1 MVVNA
6 DVVVIGGGVAGIAA
20 SVSSAESGLKV
31 ILIER
36 DGFLGGL
43 ATAAMVGT
51 ICGLYYRGGKYPK
64 FAVHGFA
71 KSFAEGVARRSDTQ
85 AQCFAEGLHFLPYE
99 PLAFEEEASERL
111 HQAGVVV
118 YLNTVLDDIKIE
130 NTNIQEIVAI
140 NQDGE
145 INIQT
150 KAIVDCTGDALV
162 SKLAGLELI
171 EEQTYLSGAF
181 VFRVAGFPAM
191 KPYTLGLN
199 LLRWIKKGI
208 HVQALHPDCDR
219 LSIVPG
225 TLRQGTAFMKL
236 GMPFVSDIN
245 TKTESEYDQLARS
258 RAVKIIQFLIEID
271 ESLKSLCITSMAAQ
285 VGIRSGR
292 RPVGQIILN
301 ENDVLECKKP
311 LDGVAIGA
319 WPVEYW
325 GKERLPKMKY
335 FDAND
340 HYQIPAG
347 ALVSSGLE
355 NLFFAGRGLSATE
368 YAIASARVIG
378 TCLGT
383 GYAAGMLAASQVK
396 QGAWK
401 NAIGEIRKKQIGN
414 PG

>member
-1 MVVNA
+1 MNA
-6 DVVVIGGGVAGIAA
+6 GVVVIGGGAAGIAA
-20 SVSSAESGLKV
+20 SVSAAESGLNV

-36 DGFLGGL
+36 YGFLGGL

-51 ICGLYYRGGKYPK
+51 ICGLYYRGGKTPK
-64 FAVHGFA
+64 FAMHGFA
-71 KSFAEGVARRSDTQ
+71 KSFAEGVARRSGTQ
-85 AQCFAEGLHFLPYE
+85 AQGYAEGLYFLPYE
-99 PLAFEEEASERL
+99 PVAFKEKATEVL
-111 HQAGVVV
+111 LQAGVKI
-118 YLNTVLDDIKIE
+118 LLSSALEDIKIE
-130 NTNIQEIVAI
+130 NSKIQEIVAST
-140 NQDGE
+140 QDGQVT
-145 INIQT
+145 IQT
-150 KAIVDCTGDALV
+150 NAVVDCTGNALV
-162 SKLAGLELI
+162 SNMAGLELI
-171 EEQTYLSGAF
+171 QEQTYQSGAF

-191 KPYTLGLN
+191 QSYTLGLN

-208 HVQALHPDCDR
+208 DAQALHPDCDR

-236 GMPFVSDIN
+236 GVPFSSENN
-245 TKTESEYDQLARS
+245 TKTESEYERLARS
-258 RAVKIIQFLIEID
+258 RAVEIIQFLKGVD
-271 ESLKSLCITSMAAQ
+271 ESLKSLSIMSMATQ

-292 RPVGQIILN
+292 RPVGQIVLN

-311 LDGVAIGA
+311 IDGVAIGA

-325 GKERLPKMKY
+325 GKERIPEMKY
-335 FDAND
+335 FAAND
-340 HYQIPAG
+340 HYEIPAG
-347 ALVSSGLE
+347 ALVSSGLN

-396 QGAWK
+396 QEAWES
-401 NAIGEIRKKQIGN
+401 AIELIRKKQIGN

>member
-51 ICGLYYRGGKYPK
+51 ICGLYYRGGNQPK
-64 FAVHGFA
+64 FAVCGFA
-71 KSFAEGVARRSDTQ
+71 KLFAEGVARRSDTQ

-99 PLAFEEEASERL
+99 PLAFEEEALERL
-111 HQAGVVV
+111 QQAGVVV

-145 INIQT
+145 INMQT

-225 TLRQGTAFMKL
+225 TLKQGTAFMKL
-236 GMPFVSDIN
+236 GIPFVSDIN

>member
-145 INIQT
+145 INMQT

-225 TLRQGTAFMKL
+225 TLKQGTAFMKL
-236 GMPFVSDIN
+236 GIPFVSDIN

-325 GKERLPKMKY
+325 GKERLPEMKY

-401 NAIGEIRKKQIGN
+401 NAIGEIRKKQIGS